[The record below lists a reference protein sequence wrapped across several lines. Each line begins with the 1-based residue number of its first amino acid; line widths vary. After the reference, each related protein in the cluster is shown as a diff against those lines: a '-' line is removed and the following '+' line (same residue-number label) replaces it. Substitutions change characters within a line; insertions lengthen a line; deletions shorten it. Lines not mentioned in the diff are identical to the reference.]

1 MDLQKKLSEIKYYF
15 PWYKGEGE
23 RLEDLPLL
31 TGAFLNEFYYKY
43 KPTDMC
49 YVYETSGNASS
60 GMRKKVF
67 YSSMDESWW
76 LDEKIKIFGEFL
88 EGVEISRGIIDVG
101 QGHVAKMA
109 PSVLNRLNILN
120 ACLDI
125 TEPLDH
131 HIAVIKSFRPQLLY
145 TSPTIL
151 DSILYNL
158 SEPHL
163 IGIKKLIII
172 GEIVTPEWMQRIASL
187 FRIDVKDI
195 HINYGCTELGTLAT
209 YDHDHKMYVSVDGV
223 VLESLE
229 CPLTSEGESMLVAS
243 VWDRD
248 TFPSLRF
255 MTYDIVRNFIKT
267 SYMGKT
273 KYCFD
278 NIVRRGGNEWKHGE
292 LISLYDVEQA
302 VYHHLEKC
310 VISYRIENNCLTV
323 RLKAK
328 YLHDDVLDVICYDI
342 NHAIPEIGIMVANGL
357 IPPIEVVRDSGRND
371 SQEDWS
377 YKKKVVIS

>member
-1 MDLQKKLSEIKYYF
+1 MELQKKIQQVKFFF
-15 PWYKGEGE
+15 PWYNGEGE
-23 RLEDLPLL
+23 RLCDLPLM
-31 TGAFLNEFYYKY
+31 TGAFLNEHYYKY
-43 KPTDMC
+43 KPVDMC
-49 YVYETSGNASS
+49 NVYETSGNAI
-60 GMRKKVF
+60 GGARKKVF
-67 YSSMDESWW
+67 YSYMDESWW
-76 LDEKIKIFGEFL
+76 LDEKVEIFGDFL
-88 EGVEISRGIIDVG
+88 EGTEISRGIIDVG

-109 PSVLNRLNILN
+109 PSVLNKLNILN

-131 HIAVIKSFRPQLLY
+131 HIAVLKSFKPQLLY

-151 DSILYNL
+151 DSILYEL

-172 GEIVTPEWMQRIASL
+172 GEIVSREWIRRVADL
-187 FRIDVKDI
+187 LKIDVHDI

-209 YDHDHKMYVSVDGV
+209 YNHDHQMYVSVKGV
-223 VLESLE
+223 VLESIE
-229 CPLTSEGESMLVAS
+229 SPLTNEGESMLVATK
-243 VWDRD
+243 WKREL
-248 TFPSLRF
+248 FPSLRF

-292 LISLYDVEQA
+292 LISLYDIEQA
-302 VYHHLEKC
+302 VYFHLEKC

-328 YLHDDVLDVICYDI
+328 DLHDDVLDVICYDI
-342 NHAIPEIGIMVANGL
+342 NHAIPEIGIMVGNGL
-357 IPPIEVVRDSGRND
+357 IPPIEVIRDNNNN
-371 SQEDWS
+371 SQKDWF